1 MICNE
6 RERLSIEYRNAV
18 QTLTERSLAL
28 RTAKGPASIDK
39 NTTVELALS
48 ASADAR
54 TALRKHMDEHQCWT
68 HSASSL
74 LQLWQSPGPG
84 ADRNAKATAR

>member
-28 RTAKGPASIDK
+28 RTAKTDPSADEHG
-39 NTTVELALS
+39 TVELALS
-48 ASADAR
+48 ASAEAR
-54 TALRKHMDEHQCWT
+54 TALRKHMDQHQCWT
-68 HSASSL
+68 HSASAL
-74 LQLWQSPGPG
+74 LQLWQSPGLE
-84 ADRNAKATAR
+84 DRNAKATAR